1 MTGPAALLASV
12 LVVCAPGYPGTT
24 TDAQP
29 SMDALAV
36 AVARAAGWP
45 TGSLAAEYHASETE
59 GKARLSRPDAALAL
73 VTEPFFVE
81 HSAALKLKPLL
92 QAVPAGSEEG
102 EVWSLVARKGRVM
115 GPASLAGWE
124 VRSTAAYAPRFV
136 RETALGGWGT
146 LPASVRLVATSQVLS
161 ALRKAATGED
171 VAVLLDATQAAS
183 LPTLPFAADLEVV
196 ARSPRLPGAVLCTVA
211 GRALPGREDRLAA
224 GLRSL
229 GEAPEGAVV
238 LERLRLARFA
248 PLPK

>member
-24 TDAQP
+24 ADAQP
-29 SMDALAV
+29 SMDALAA

-45 TGSLAAEYHASETE
+45 KGSLAAEYHETE
-59 GKARLSRPDAALAL
+59 AGGTARLSRPDAALAL
-73 VTEPFFVE
+73 VTEPFFVQ
-81 HSAALKLKPLL
+81 HGAALKLKPVL
-92 QAVPAGSEEG
+92 QAVPAGSGEG
-102 EVWSLVARKGRVM
+102 VVWSLVARKGRVT

-124 VRSTAAYAPRFV
+124 IHSSAAYAPRFV
-136 RETALGGWGT
+136 RESALGGWGE
-146 LPASVRLVATSQVLS
+146 LPENVRLVPTGQLLS
-161 ALRKAATGED
+161 ALRKAATGQD
-171 VAVLLDATQAAS
+171 VAVLLDAAQAAG

-196 ARSPRLPGAVLCTVA
+196 ARSPRLPGALLCTIA
-211 GRALPGREDRLAA
+211 GGALPGPEDRLAP

-229 GEAPEGAVV
+229 GDAPEGAAV